1 MASGVTVSQPVNEK
15 YNAMKLG
22 KHKPAWL
29 IAKLND
35 AKTEVI
41 LDDSLEAPVV
51 DSSSFDEA
59 ANREHFKQLQKW
71 IKDEEPR
78 YIVFDF
84 RFMKGEGQKVSK
96 LGFISWCS
104 DNSPVRLRMVH
115 SATNNT
121 VKKVFDGA
129 CDFQVSAKDEFDYE
143 EFHKDISKKV

>member
-1 MASGVTVSQPVNEK
+1 MASGVTVNQVVNEK
-15 YNAMKLG
+15 YNEMKLG

-29 IAKLND
+29 IATLND
-35 AKTEVI
+35 AKTEVV
-41 LDDSLEAPVV
+41 LDDSLPAPVV
-51 DSSSFDEA
+51 DSNTFDEA
-59 ANREHFKQLQKW
+59 PNREHFKALQEW
-71 IKDEEPR
+71 IADEKPR

-84 RFMKGEGQKVSK
+84 RFMKEGQKVSK

-104 DNSPVRLRMVH
+104 DLSPVRLRMVH

-143 EFHKDISKKV
+143 EFHKEICKKV